1 VTASHDDSDQQLHWQ
16 AELEKLMANPKEPIP
31 IRAFVGMPMQTG
43 SRPIRAIGVDGRT
56 YIVKG
61 KQAGRQIINDQ
72 VVGHLGVL
80 LEAPVAEP
88 YVVEVDEEL
97 INDPDEPEFSY
108 FQSGLAH
115 GSLFISGCMDDRS
128 MLRYQ
133 GQAVNRDRFARLSVL
148 YGWVGAADRQFLYKN
163 QPPNVVYSVDHGHF
177 FPGGR
182 ASVMVSRYSVIQ
194 YVPDPI
200 AGERINLGVFVFD
213 DQEIRV
219 RFLDN
224 WKRIHCF
231 GGENVEYLRDL
242 TSRIENATDEGLFIP
257 DETLMPESS
266 LQERLLKISQEW
278 QNIVQITP
286 PRKSLGELEVVV
298 DEISK
303 LFLKEPEPEAKRV
316 LRDRQ
321 AAAKLAKGTV
331 REVLKRRFEP
341 AFVRELLNQH
351 NMLPGRREVHQF
363 DATVMNG
370 KPYFGVQGVS
380 FEIHPPKT
388 TTEAVAWMIA
398 DVRDQNADVPLAVL
412 ALPPKRKTPE
422 YDILFNLHEQKTALY
437 RELGAIVLGEQ
448 ELADWANGQIPAN
461 V

>member
-177 FPGGR
+177 FPGGPDWTIDSLLE
-182 ASVMVSRYSVIQ
+182 AAPA
-194 YVPDPI
+194 VPDLEI
-200 AGERINLGVFVFD
+200 VKNCRITEMEMQGVLMALVNISER
-213 DQEIRV
+213 EI
-219 RFLDN
+219 
-224 WKRIHCF
+224 
-231 GGENVEYLRDL
+231 
-242 TSRIENATDEGLFIP
+242 
-257 DETLMPESS
+257 
-266 LQERLLKISQEW
+266 
-278 QNIVQITP
+278 
-286 PRKSLGELEVVV
+286 LEVVARPAT
-298 DEISK
+298 EWGITI
-303 LFLKEPEPEAKRV
+303 KERV
-316 LRDRQ
+316 ALV
-321 AAAKLAKGTV
+321 AYLV
-331 REVLKRRFEP
+331 KRRQ
-341 AFVRELLNQH
+341 ELL
-351 NMLPGRREVHQF
+351 
-363 DATVMNG
+363 
-370 KPYFGVQGVS
+370 S
-380 FEIHPPKT
+380 S
-388 TTEAVAWMIA
+388 
-398 DVRDQNADVPLAVL
+398 
-412 ALPPKRKTPE
+412 ALGSVIKE
-422 YDILFNLHEQKTALY
+422 
-437 RELGAIVLGEQ
+437 
-448 ELADWANGQIPAN
+448 GQA
-461 V
+461 